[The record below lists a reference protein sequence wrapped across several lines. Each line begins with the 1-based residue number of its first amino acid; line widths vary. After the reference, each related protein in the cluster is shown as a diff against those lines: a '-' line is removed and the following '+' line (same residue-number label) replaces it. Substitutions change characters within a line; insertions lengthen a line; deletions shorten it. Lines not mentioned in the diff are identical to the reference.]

1 MRIVAAL
8 TLLLA
13 GGLAACNRGSD
24 VADSERL
31 ASREQEVKKRIAAA
45 ASDTEGETPVAM
57 WVLPDVLREI
67 SGVALTRDGRI
78 LAHND
83 ERSRVFVIDPLK
95 GVIVKQFSV
104 GKKGMLADFEAIAVS
119 GDDFF
124 LLTSNG
130 DVYQFREG
138 EDNAVV
144 PFTKHATSLGKEC
157 EFESLEIE
165 PGTGAFIMPCKVIDK
180 KKERDRIRIYRWLAQ
195 SGGTPQVSVVDVPF
209 QDVRGTNDWKDI
221 NPSDIAIDPKSGN
234 YVIVAGPQKAL
245 LEITPAGQVVQ
256 SMQAPG
262 KPQQPEGVAITSDG
276 LLIIGD
282 EGVSRPASITIYPW
296 RPGSVPADTPVP
308 TDTTQ
313 ASN

>member
-1 MRIVAAL
+1 MRIAAAL
-8 TLLLA
+8 ALLLA
-13 GGLAACNRGSD
+13 GGLSGCNRSPAGED
-24 VADSERL
+24 PTRL
-31 ASREQEVKKRIAAA
+31 TAREQEVKKRIAAA
-45 ASDTEGETPVAM
+45 ASDSEGDTPVAM
-57 WVLPDVLREI
+57 WVLPDVLREV

-95 GVIVKQFSV
+95 GVIVKQFSM
-104 GKKGMLADFEAIAVS
+104 GKKGMAADFEAIAVS

-138 EDNAVV
+138 EDGAEV
-144 PFTKHATSLGKEC
+144 PFTKHATSLGGEC

-180 KKERDRIRIYRWLAQ
+180 KSERGRVRIYRWLAQ
-195 SGGTPQVSVVDVPF
+195 SGGPPQVSVVDVPL
-209 QDVRGTNDWKDI
+209 QDARGANDWKDI

-234 YVIVAGPQKAL
+234 YVLVAGPQKAL
-245 LEITPAGQVVQ
+245 IEITPSGEVLQ
-256 SMQAPG
+256 SMPVPG

-276 LLIIGD
+276 LLIIAD

-296 RPGSVPADTPVP
+296 RPATIPA
-308 TDTTQ
+308 DTTQ

>member
-1 MRIVAAL
+1 MRTAAAL

-13 GGLAACNRGSD
+13 GSLAACNRGAEG
-24 VADSERL
+24 ADSARL
-31 ASREQEVKKRIAAA
+31 TSREQDVKKRIAAA
-45 ASDTEGETPVAM
+45 ASDSEGENPVAM

-104 GKKGMLADFEAIAVS
+104 GKKGMTADFEAIAVS

-138 EDNAVV
+138 DDNAEV

-157 EFESLEIE
+157 EFEGLAIDR
-165 PGTGAFIMPCKVIDK
+165 GTGAFIMACKVIDK
-180 KKERDRIRIYRWLAQ
+180 KRERDRIRIYRWQAQ
-195 SGGTPQVSVVDVPF
+195 RGGAPQVSVIDVPLL
-209 QDVRGTNDWKDI
+209 DARGANDWKNI
-221 NPSDIAIDPKSGN
+221 NPSDITIDPKSGN
-234 YVIVAGPQKAL
+234 YVLVAGPQKAL
-245 LEITPAGQVVQ
+245 IEITPAGEVVQ
-256 SMQAPG
+256 SMPVPG

-276 LLIIGD
+276 LLVIAD
-282 EGVSRPASITIYPW
+282 EGVARPASITIYPW
-296 RPGSVPADTPVP
+296 RPGTVPA
-308 TDTTQ
+308 DTTQ

>member
-1 MRIVAAL
+1 MRIAAAL
-8 TLLLA
+8 TLLVA

-24 VADSERL
+24 VQDSARL
-31 ASREQEVKKRIAAA
+31 TAREQEVKKRIAAA
-45 ASDTEGETPVAM
+45 GSDTEGTEPVAM
-57 WVLPDVLREI
+57 WVLPDVLREV

-95 GVIVKQFSV
+95 GVIMKQFSV
-104 GKKGMLADFEAIAVS
+104 GKKGMTADFEAIAVS
-119 GDDFF
+119 GDEFF

-138 EDNAVV
+138 DDDAEV

-180 KKERDRIRIYRWLAQ
+180 KSERDRIRIYRWLAQ
-195 SGGTPQVSVVDVPF
+195 AGGAPQVSVVDIPF
-209 QDVRGTNDWKDI
+209 QDAIGANDWKDV

-234 YVIVAGPQKAL
+234 YVLVAGPQKAL

-256 SMQAPG
+256 SIPAPG

-276 LLIIGD
+276 LLVVGD
-282 EGVSRPASITIYPW
+282 EGVSRPATITIYPW
-296 RPGSVPADTPVP
+296 RPGTIPA
-308 TDTTQ
+308 DTTQ

>member
-1 MRIVAAL
+1 MRVAAAL

-13 GGLAACNRGSD
+13 GGLAACNRSPDG
-24 VADSERL
+24 ADSERL
-31 ASREQEVKKRIAAA
+31 NSREQEVKKRIAAA
-45 ASDTEGETPVAM
+45 ASDSEGDTPVAM
-57 WVLPDVLREI
+57 WVLPDVLREV
-67 SGVALTRDGRI
+67 SGVALTSDGRI

-104 GKKGMLADFEAIAVS
+104 GKKGMTADFEAIAVS

-138 EDNAVV
+138 EDDAEV
-144 PFTKHATSLGKEC
+144 PFTKHATALGKEC
-157 EFESLEIE
+157 EFEALEIE
-165 PGTGAFIMPCKVIDK
+165 RGTGAFIMPCKVIDK
-180 KKERDRIRIYRWLAQ
+180 KSERDRIRIYRWLAQ
-195 SGGTPQVSVVDVPF
+195 RGGAPQVSMIDVSL
-209 QDVRGTNDWKDI
+209 QDARGANDWKDI
-221 NPSDIAIDPKSGN
+221 NPSDITIDPKSGN
-234 YVIVAGPQKAL
+234 YVLVAGPQKAL

-256 SMQAPG
+256 SMPAPG

-296 RPGSVPADTPVP
+296 RPGTVPADT
-308 TDTTQ
+308 TSADTTQ